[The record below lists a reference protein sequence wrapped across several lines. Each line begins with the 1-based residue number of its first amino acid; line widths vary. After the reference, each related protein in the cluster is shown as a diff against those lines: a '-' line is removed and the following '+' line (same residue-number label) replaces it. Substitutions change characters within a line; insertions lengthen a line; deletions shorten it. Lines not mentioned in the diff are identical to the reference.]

1 MKEYKYSIN
10 GNEYTVAIIDLEG
23 NKAAV
28 EVNGTSY
35 EVDILGETAPKAAPK
50 VAPKPAAAPAPAP
63 EAPVAQPVAAPAP
76 APASATG
83 TAVLSPLPGVILD
96 LKVQVGQQ
104 VKAGETVAILEAMK
118 MENNINAE
126 CDGVVTA
133 IKVAKGDS
141 ILEGAEI
148 LLIG

>member
-10 GNEYTVAIIDLEG
+10 GNEYTVAITDLDG
-23 NKAAV
+23 NKASV

-35 EVDILGETAPKAAPK
+35 DVDILGEPMPKSAPKATPK
-50 VAPKPAAAPAPAP
+50 ASPAPTAK
-63 EAPVAQPVAAPAP
+63 AQPAPQAEAAPAP
-76 APASATG
+76 APAAATG

-96 LKVQVGQQ
+96 IKVQVGQQ

-118 MENNINAE
+118 MENSINAE
-126 CDGVVTA
+126 NDGVVTA

>member
-10 GNEYTVAIIDLEG
+10 GNEYTVAIIDLDG
-23 NKAAV
+23 NKASV

-35 EVDILGETAPKAAPK
+35 DVDILGETAPKVAPK
-50 VAPKPAAAPAPAP
+50 PAPKPAAAPAPQATQAP
-63 EAPVAQPVAAPAP
+63 QEPAP
-76 APASATG
+76 APAAQATG

-96 LKVQVGQQ
+96 VKVQVGQQ

-126 CDGVVTA
+126 SDGVVTA

-148 LLIG
+148 VLIG